1 MIKISQRKVFKI
13 VGCLLIILFSACH
26 EGTVYHTYMPVNNN
40 EWKKTDTLVFAID
53 STIQIESKCELSIGI
68 RHLDSYPYR
77 DIWLTLNNDTLHL
90 YLADKNGNWKGEG
103 IGDLR
108 HFIYTSGTEFQYNSV
123 PELRITHIMQ
133 HNPLPGIQDIGIHLR
148 QKN

>member
-1 MIKISQRKVFKI
+1 M
-13 VGCLLIILFSACH
+13 
-26 EGTVYHTYMPVNNN
+26 
-40 EWKKTDTLVFAID
+40 D
-53 STIQIESKCELSIGI
+53 SSIQKDSRYELSIGI

-90 YLADKNGNWKGEG
+90 YLADQEGNWKGEG

-108 HFIYTSGTEFQYNSV
+108 HFIYTSNSEFHVN

-133 HNPLPGIQDIGIHLR
+133 HNPLFGIHDIGIHL
-148 QKN
+148 QKKH